1 MVPFYLLK
9 VMGKAIV
16 LRQGVVS
23 VFEILNIE

>member
-9 VMGKAIV
+9 VMGKVII
-16 LRQGVVS
+16 LRRGVVS